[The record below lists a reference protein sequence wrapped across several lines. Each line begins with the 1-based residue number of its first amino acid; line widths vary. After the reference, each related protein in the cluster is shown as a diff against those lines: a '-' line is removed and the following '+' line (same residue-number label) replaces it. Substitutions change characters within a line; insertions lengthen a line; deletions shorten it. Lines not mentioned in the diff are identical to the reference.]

1 MRIPSVLRIL
11 PAALTSVAQTSIPGC
26 GATEVDR
33 PEWSGSRPEVE
44 TSVTAMDTMVTW
56 WQ

>member
-1 MRIPSVLRIL
+1 MRIPLVLRIL
-11 PAALTSVAQTSIPGC
+11 PAALTSVAQTSILGC

-44 TSVTAMDTMVTW
+44 TSVTAMDTMVT
-56 WQ
+56 